1 MSFLEHTNKE
11 WQKLSSKEREEL
23 LRELAASIPGYQP
36 TWWGGISFEALAGI
50 NDLDDL
56 PGDLCG
62 RLIIAI
68 TKDGFSIDE
77 NRRVEETL
85 RRS

>member
-1 MSFLEHTNKE
+1 MSFLEHIKKE
-11 WQKLSSKEREEL
+11 WQKLSSKDREEL
-23 LRELAASIPGYQP
+23 LRGLAASTPCYQP

-62 RLIIAI
+62 RLIIAL
-68 TKDGFSIDE
+68 TENGFSVDE
-77 NRRVEETL
+77 NRRVEAIL
-85 RRS
+85 KG